1 MRYPLIVHG
10 HGCPTNA
17 VARAVVQL
25 NDSAARYHALHF
37 GWCYWLDYNLIG

>member
-1 MRYPLIVHG
+1 MLTYR
-10 HGCPTNA
+10 CANA

-37 GWCYWLDYNLIG
+37 GWCYWLD